1 MTTGAKDNSIFQY
14 KWMLVGLLWFAYF
27 LNQGDRQIFNT
38 VIPLIK
44 EDLGLTDY
52 DIGDIVM
59 VFTAVY
65 GVLVPVSGFLGD
77 LVSRKW
83 IVVWSLLIFSAGTL
97 CTGLAGGMAL
107 LILLRSVATRG
118 GEAFCLQTQPSL
130 VRVEDSVDGE

>member
-77 LVSRKW
+77 LVSRGR
-83 IVVWSLLIFSAGTL
+83 F
-97 CTGLAGGMAL
+97 
-107 LILLRSVATRG
+107 
-118 GEAFCLQTQPSL
+118 
-130 VRVEDSVDGE
+130 